1 MCPNACPALSRH
13 LSLTRDA
20 TSDQNALSAPF
31 YPLFTGCMG
40 SSFWASEFESVPTE
54 ATSPSLCHRKG
65 ASQDPDPKL
74 QSGKHSC
81 WETFLPGY
89 VPTSLNGFYSKQ
101 HLRGEQHVTLL
112 FWHISQQT
120 VKLKAKSL
128 KGIMEKTKFLLIT
141 IFKTSEVT
149 YSGKVDIKSNNAF
162 SVDSLPWFVK
172 ARTSE
177 EEWELPHIAHEGQP
191 LCRAVTQHRQGLFPP
206 QWTGTHLTRTV
217 STQTAKITYL

>member
-1 MCPNACPALSRH
+1 MLPQTKMLCLPHFILYSQAAWEAAFGPVN
-13 LSLTRDA
+13 LSLSQLRPHHLPYA
-20 TSDQNALSAPF
+20 TVKVHLRTLIQS
-31 YPLFTGCMG
+31 C
-40 SSFWASEFESVPTE
+40 
-54 ATSPSLCHRKG
+54 
-65 ASQDPDPKL
+65 SQGNIPA
-74 QSGKHSC
+74 GRHSC

-101 HLRGEQHVTLL
+101 HLRGEQHVPLL

-206 QWTGTHLTRTV
+206 Q
-217 STQTAKITYL
+217 